1 MKVYKMLALA
11 CAVVCVGG
19 GFADNLDWFSGSVV
33 ATNNAVFNSPVGVTV
48 ENSEF
53 KLDTDITS
61 PLSLT
66 PINGEP
72 AISDGIVIVESK
84 AIISPS
90 DLDMLPTDLGG
101 AKAGFTVAVNAQDV
115 TNFYGYVNGVWHC
128 LTGVDV
134 PENQNTEISFQIVL
148 NYRDGLVSFF
158 VKSGDNYVQMQNS
171 SGVEE
176 FSMAGPSAT
185 ATAQSAD
192 TVHSVDCFGCGTLTS
207 IDAKVEKSVAAVTI
221 GETTKKYGSVAE
233 ALAHKGNGVIK
244 DVVVNSDETVSVPDS
259 PTTASNGLFVWQND
273 ALNIANNETIQLEPA
288 QHTDNAINLKLKTSP
303 DDGIAVSFKV
313 KKADGTYV
321 KEGSGDNSND
331 AVYPS
336 NSISI
341 PLGTGKYT
349 IEPVFSA
356 AQQQ

>member
-11 CAVVCVGG
+11 CAVACAGG
-19 GFADNLDWFSGSVV
+19 GFAENLEFWFSGSVV
-33 ATNNAVFNSPVGVTV
+33 ATNNAVFNSPDGVTV

-53 KLDTDITS
+53 KLDTDINS
-61 PLSLT
+61 PLILT
-66 PINGEP
+66 PDKSEP

-84 AIISPS
+84 VKISPS
-90 DLDMLPTDLGG
+90 DLDMLPTDLGD

-115 TNFYGYVNGVWHC
+115 TNFYGYVNRVWHC

-148 NYRDGLVSFF
+148 NYRDNEVSFF
-158 VKSGDNYVQMQNS
+158 VKSDDNYVQMQGEDNT
-171 SGVEE
+171 GE
-176 FSMAGPSAT
+176 FVLTTAGQNAT
-185 ATAQSAD
+185 TVQS
-192 TVHSVDCFGCGTLTS
+192 VNCFGYGTLTS
-207 IDAKVEKSVAAVTI
+207 IDTKVEKAVAAVTI
-221 GETTKKYGSVAE
+221 GGTTKKYGSVAE
-233 ALAHKGNGVIK
+233 ALANQGAGVVK
-244 DVVVNSDETVSVPDS
+244 DVAADGTVKDPETSKAD
-259 PTTASNGLFVWQND
+259 NGLLAWQND

-288 QHTDNAINLKLKTSP
+288 QHADNAINLKLKNSP

>member
-11 CAVVCVGG
+11 CAVACAGG
-19 GFADNLDWFSGSVV
+19 GFADNLNWFSGSVV
-33 ATNNAVFNSPVGVTV
+33 ATNNATFNSPDGVTV

-53 KLDTDITS
+53 KLDTDINS

-66 PINGEP
+66 PNESEP
-72 AISDGIVIVESK
+72 ALSDGIVIVESK
-84 AIISPS
+84 AIISPT
-90 DLDMLPTDLGG
+90 DFDMLPTDLGG
-101 AKAGFTVAVNAQDV
+101 AKAGFTVAVNGNV

-134 PENQNTEISFQIVL
+134 PENENTEISFQIVL

-171 SGVEE
+171 SGVKE

-192 TVHSVDCFGCGTLTS
+192 TVQSVDCFGCGTLTS

-244 DVVVNSDETVSVPDS
+244 DVVVNSDGTVSVPDS
-259 PTTASNGLFVWQND
+259 PTTASNGLLAWQND